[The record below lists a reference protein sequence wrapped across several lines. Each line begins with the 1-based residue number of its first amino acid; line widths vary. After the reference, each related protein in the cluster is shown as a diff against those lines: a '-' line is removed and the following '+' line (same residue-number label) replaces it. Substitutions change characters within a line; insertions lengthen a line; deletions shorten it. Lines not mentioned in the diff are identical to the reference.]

1 MAGSHEI
8 VPADAV
14 VDRLTLT
21 ELCRVCGSHAEWIVE
36 LVEEGILEPE
46 GSDRRR
52 WRFEGASVTIVRKVR
67 RLQADLRV
75 NVPGAAV
82 VLALSQEN
90 MRLRQRLEQLERD
103 MSGPIQ
109 MPEA

>member
-1 MAGSHEI
+1 MVGSHEI
-8 VPADAV
+8 VPAHEV
-14 VDRLTLT
+14 IDRLTLT

-36 LVEEGILEPE
+36 LVDEGILEPE
-46 GSDRRR
+46 GAERRL
-52 WRFEGASVTIVRKVR
+52 WRFGSASVTIVRKVR
-67 RLQADLRV
+67 RLQTDLRV

-90 MRLRQRLEQLERD
+90 TRLRRRLAQLERD